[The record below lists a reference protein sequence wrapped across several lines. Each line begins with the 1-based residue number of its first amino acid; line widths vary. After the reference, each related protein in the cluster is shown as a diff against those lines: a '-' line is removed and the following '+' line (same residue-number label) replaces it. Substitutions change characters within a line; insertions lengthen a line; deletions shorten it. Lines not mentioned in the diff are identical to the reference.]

1 MAFNFI
7 QGLSLAAISQ
17 SGLMSIHFFR
27 LKRGDR
33 VLNRI
38 LAIFLVTFVLL
49 MFASLA
55 VTAGVERFFIPYHKP
70 IFFLRQLA
78 FLTGPLLYFF
88 VRRSLDPNYELKRYH
103 ASHFVP
109 FIGAILFYFIKLV
122 QIPYF
127 VIWQSS
133 IRLPNTSLILVHNFI
148 YFIIS
153 TVLLKKTHFQLQN
166 NGNGESRSKLVWVLL
181 LTCGTVMIWL
191 IELNSLI
198 VLFVF
203 RYVRF
208 CPHMASLY
216 SACVFI
222 FCNSIA
228 YFVISKPELF
238 IKSKRYEKSRLSR
251 FEKEAYKNKLLTCM
265 EEQKPYLN
273 PNLTMTDL
281 ADELAVP
288 HRELSQIINESFEQH
303 FYDFINSYRIKE
315 SKQFLRNSSKKST
328 VLEIAYAVGFNSKST
343 FNTAFK
349 KHVGVSPTEF
359 KNLS

>member
-1 MAFNFI
+1 MGFNFI

-38 LAIFLVTFVLL
+38 LAVFLVTFVLL

-55 VTAGVERFFIPYHKP
+55 VTAGLERFFIPYHKP
-70 IFFLRQLA
+70 LFLIRQLG

-88 VRRSLDPNYELKRYH
+88 VRRSIDPNYELRKYH
-103 ASHFVP
+103 AWHFVP
-109 FIGAILFYFIKLV
+109 FVVAVLFYFIRFV

-127 VIWQSS
+127 VVWQSS
-133 IRLPNTSLILVHNFI
+133 IRLPNTSLTLVHNLI

-153 TVLLKKTHFQLQN
+153 ILLLKKTRFQLQN
-166 NGNGESRSKLVWVLL
+166 NGNGDSRSKTVWVLL
-181 LTCGTVMIWL
+181 LTCGTAMIWL

-238 IKSKRYEKSRLSR
+238 VKNKRYEKSRLSNS
-251 FEKEAYKNKLLTCM
+251 EKVNYKNKLLKHM
-265 EEQKPYLN
+265 KDEKPYLN
-273 PNLTMTDL
+273 PSLTMADL
-281 ADELAVP
+281 EAALAIP
-288 HRELSQIINESFEQH
+288 HRVLSQIINELFEQH
-303 FYDFINSYRIKE
+303 FYDFINCYRIEE
-315 SKQFLRNSSKKST
+315 SKQFLKRSSKKST
-328 VLEIAYAVGFNSKST
+328 ILEIAYAVGFNSKSA

-359 KNLS
+359 KKLS